1 MDSSITY
8 QDTSLL
14 NSTEFQKIF
23 GHDPGRDKYMIKLAI
38 IGYPGTG
45 KSAFIK
51 RFCDQVFPTEHIPSL
66 NIEVTSEVIR
76 VNDSI
81 IIEVFLYEVAGQ
93 TQYIELK
100 NLFVCGVQGII
111 FMYASHYEYTF
122 RKLDYL
128 MTFVDKY
135 LMSKV
140 PILVVANCFEGLEK
154 LVNAKQLQDLCSK
167 FSCEFCSIDVKRFPN
182 SVDKCI
188 GHFVTKLIEGTG
200 L

>member
-1 MDSSITY
+1 MDSSISY
-8 QDTSLL
+8 QDATLL

-23 GHDPGRDKYMIKLAI
+23 GHDPGKDKYMIKLAL

-51 RFCDQVFPTEHIPSL
+51 RFCDQVFPTDHNPSL

-76 VNDSI
+76 VNNSI

-111 FMYASHYEYTF
+111 FMYAAHYEYSF
-122 RKLDYL
+122 RKLEYL
-128 MTFVDKY
+128 MGFVDKF
-135 LMSKV
+135 LLSKV
-140 PILVVANCFEGLEK
+140 PMLVVGNCFEGLDKKVSMEA
-154 LVNAKQLQDLCSK
+154 VQSLCLK
-167 FSCEFCSIDVKRFPN
+167 FSCEFCSVDVKRFPN

-188 GHFVTKLIEGTG
+188 GHFVTKLIEGSG